1 MEVTF
6 TAILNK
12 VQTTVD
18 GGWRITLDIS
28 QDEADQILKLSNYR
42 HRILGI
48 AVVPVENGE
57 ES

>member
-1 MEVTF
+1 MEVVF

-28 QDEADQILKLSNYR
+28 QEEAENILKLSQYR
-42 HRILGI
+42 NQLLGI
-48 AVVPVENGE
+48 AVVPVKDENG
-57 ES
+57 